1 MGQRYSYCG
10 EVSRGAKNVPGVDR
24 RRTQENDGRVWR
36 ATWYGIILRCPVNEC
51 EKRSRG
57 SLECNTV
64 ST

>member
-10 EVSRGAKNVPGVDR
+10 EVSRGAKGVLGFDR
-24 RRTQENDGRVWR
+24 RRTQENDGCVWST
-36 ATWYGIILRCPVNEC
+36 TWYGTILRCSVSEC
-51 EKRSRG
+51 EKRSCG